1 VEQAWVIVRQGL
13 AEISEHFES
22 GGLRE
27 VLRQMDEHG
36 HAVYESALKRA
47 LAKERL
53 AGLPEPSQEEIRE
66 MARKIVAKL
75 LAEPREALKRAAKN
89 GELDNYVRVVNDL
102 FGFKRKDLQK

>member
-1 VEQAWVIVRQGL
+1 
-13 AEISEHFES
+13 
-22 GGLRE
+22 
-27 VLRQMDEHG
+27 
-36 HAVYESALKRA
+36 LKRA

>member
-1 VEQAWVIVRQGL
+1 
-13 AEISEHFES
+13 
-22 GGLRE
+22 
-27 VLRQMDEHG
+27 
-36 HAVYESALKRA
+36 VYESALKRA